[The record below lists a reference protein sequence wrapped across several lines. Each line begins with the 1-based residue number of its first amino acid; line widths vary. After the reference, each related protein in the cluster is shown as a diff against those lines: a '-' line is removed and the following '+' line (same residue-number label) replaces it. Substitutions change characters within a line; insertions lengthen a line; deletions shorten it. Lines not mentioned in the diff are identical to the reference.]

1 MQGIRDIKRRIKT
14 VKNTQ
19 QITKAMEMVAAS
31 KLRKAQAL
39 AYTTRPYEKS
49 LKEVASRVLT
59 AGGDVE
65 HKLIQPSKE
74 GKPGYIVV
82 TADRGLCGGYNSNV
96 IKKAC
101 TIDKDNSYMITVGKK
116 GKEALKARG
125 YNIVAEFMDIGDLPS
140 YNQARSVFETASK
153 LLDQGIFSELNVIYT
168 EFVNAMQ
175 QNVVLA
181 KLTPV
186 KSEDEKNS
194 DNVYL
199 YEPSAQQVFD
209 TLIPKYLTGRIY
221 RSLVESKASEHGAR
235 MTAMGSATDNA
246 TDMIN
251 ELTLSYNKA
260 RQDSITQELIEIV
273 SGAQAL
279 D

>member
-31 KLRKAQAL
+31 KLRKAQSL
-39 AYTTRPYEKS
+39 AYATRPYEKS
-49 LKEVASRVLT
+49 LKELAGRVLT
-59 AGGDVE
+59 AGGDVQ
-65 HKLIQPSKE
+65 HKLLQPSQE
-74 GKPGYIVV
+74 GKPGYILI
-82 TADRGLCGGYNSNV
+82 TADRGLCGGYNTNV
-96 IKKAC
+96 IKKAL
-101 TIDKDNSYMITVGKK
+101 TIDKDNCYMIAVGKK
-116 GKEALKARG
+116 GKEALKRQD
-125 YNIVAEFMDIGDLPS
+125 YNIVAEFTDIGDLPS
-140 YNQARSVFETASK
+140 YNQARSIFETASQ
-153 LLDQGIFSELNVIYT
+153 LLEQGVFSELNIIYT
-168 EFVNAMQ
+168 EFINAMQ
-175 QNVVLA
+175 QNVVLD
-181 KLTPV
+181 KLIPV
-186 KSEDEKNS
+186 ENNENDGK

-199 YEPSAQQVFD
+199 YEPSAQQVLD

-246 TDMIN
+246 SDMIH
-251 ELTLSYNKA
+251 ELTLSFNKA
-260 RQDSITQELIEIV
+260 RQASITQELIEIV